1 MGAYWLKCPPLILWK
16 YARAIVGDAGVSKFY
31 ELVEAADVFKYAFAD
46 VRV

>member
-1 MGAYWLKCPPLILWK
+1 MPAAYFMEVI
-16 YARAIVGDAGVSKFY
+16 ARAIVGDAGVSKFY